1 MADNVRINTTAVSLS
16 SYDVKVGASV
26 TINVTTEAQ
35 ELFNVITPLL
45 EFPYYAPASG
55 SSIGSIDD
63 VWKPSTSYS
72 ITSVSV
78 SINGSTYSLT
88 KNTSGVWTKTFTAPS
103 TTSYGQTSNK
113 YGLALTIKC
122 SDGSTQTLTRT
133 DSTFGSYLQLRVRE
147 TTLPT
152 VTPTA
157 PSSGSYQKSST
168 VTCECTISDSESGIN
183 SSTIKFYLD
192 GSLKTGWS
200 YANNTLTYTATGLG
214 QGSHSFYVVATDN
227 DGNTRTGSTRQFYVD
242 TADPSLSVTSPTNNL
257 ATASNTVTV
266 SGTASDSQSGLK
278 SVTVNGTTVTVSSSG
293 SFSKSVSLSAGS
305 NTITVVATDNAGR
318 TTTISR
324 TVIYDTEAP
333 SLSVTS
339 PADGYCTTSSSV
351 TVSGTVS
358 DSQSGVAGVTVN
370 GTEVTISGG
379 TFSKSVTLSPG
390 SNTIT
395 VIATDRAG
403 RTKTVTRH
411 VIYDTVAPSLTVT
424 SPKNGTITKED
435 QILVSGTASDSQSG
449 IKSVTINGNAVTL
462 SDGEFSAYISLEK
475 GSNTITIV
483 ATDMA
488 NRTTTVV
495 RTVTRNTTR
504 PAFASITILP
514 NPVST
519 GTAYVVSAVANEEPR
534 N

>member
-266 SGTASDSQSGLK
+266 SGTASDTVGLK

-318 TTTISR
+318 TTVITR
-324 TVIYDTEAP
+324 T
-333 SLSVTS
+333 
-339 PADGYCTTSSSV
+339 
-351 TVSGTVS
+351 
-358 DSQSGVAGVTVN
+358 
-370 GTEVTISGG
+370 
-379 TFSKSVTLSPG
+379 
-390 SNTIT
+390 
-395 VIATDRAG
+395 
-403 RTKTVTRH
+403 

-504 PAFASITILP
+504 PAFASITILL

-519 GTAYVVSAVANEEPR
+519 GTAYVVSSVANEEPR